1 MPYEEGAQ
9 MKEHVTGHT
18 TERTNKKLAVIFP
31 GIGYHTDKP
40 LLYYSKKLA
49 GEREYEIIEVKYGK
63 MPSGVKGNAKKMREA
78 FALALQYAT
87 EQLAAV
93 CFADY
98 DDVLFVSKSVGTA
111 VAAAYA
117 KDNHIAARQVYYTPV
132 AESFEAITQ
141 AGIVFHGTADPWAD
155 TAVIKTECEKRDL
168 PLYLTEQA
176 NHSMETGN
184 VGRDLVILREIMEQ
198 TAAYMDHKF

>member
-1 MPYEEGAQ
+1 M
-9 MKEHVTGHT
+9 
-18 TERTNKKLAVIFP
+18 NKRLAVIFP

-49 GEREYEIIEVKYGK
+49 REREYEIIEVKYGE

-78 FALALQYAT
+78 FARALEYAT

-98 DDVLFVSKSVGTA
+98 DEVLFVSKSVGTA

-117 KDNHIAARQVYYTPV
+117 KYNRIAARQVYYTPV
-132 AESFEAITQ
+132 AESFEAITRV
-141 AGIVFHGTADPWAD
+141 GIVFHGTADPWAD
-155 TAVIKTECEKRDL
+155 TQLIKAACAKREL
-168 PLYLTEQA
+168 PLYLTEHA

-184 VGRDLVILREIMEQ
+184 VVRDLEILGEIMEK
-198 TAAYMDHKF
+198 TAAYIDKKIDE